1 MNNQSVDDFS
11 TSINSL
17 LITNIAIWHK
27 DTLVRSGADIPL
39 DKKARLFLDARVLN
53 SERNNLRDTIDTL
66 VGCINYSTKINYYG
80 EKK

>member
-17 LITNIAIWHK
+17 IITNIAIWHK
-27 DTLVRSGADIPL
+27 DTLVRSGANIDL
-39 DKKARLFLDARVLN
+39 EQKARLFLDARVLN
-53 SERNNLRDTIDTL
+53 SKRNRLRDNIDTS
-66 VGCINYSTKINYYG
+66 VGCVNYSTKINYYG